1 MTTLALPVP
10 APAREPARS
19 GPLRLRVTAV
29 QEAAPGIRSISFA
42 AADGRPLPGHP
53 AGSHLVLTCGERRNA
68 YSLTGPG
75 FAPESY
81 TISVLLLPD
90 GQGGSRFVHRLGVGD
105 VVDADRPRSAFA
117 PVSTARHHLLVAG
130 GIGIT
135 PMLSHAR
142 EAVRWRRDFTLLYG
156 HRPGMAAHLEELR
169 RLCGPRLEEHPDPTV
184 FLARIDEALATAPL
198 GTHLY
203 VCGPARLMDSVLQRA
218 DQLGWPPERVHT
230 ERFAAASLDPGKP
243 FEVTLARTGR
253 RIAVPSGVSLLT
265 ALEDAGVPVPH
276 MCRQGVCGE
285 CRVPVLAG
293 RPVHRDL
300 FLSQEERAAG
310 DSILCCVSRSADP
323 SLELDL

>member
-1 MTTLALPVP
+1 MTTLSLPTP
-10 APAREPARS
+10 APARAPAGR
-19 GPLRLRVTAV
+19 GPLRLRLTDVREV
-29 QEAAPGIRSISFA
+29 VPGIRSLTFI

-90 GQGGSRFVHRLGVGD
+90 GQGGSRFVHQLEVGD

-156 HRPGMAAHLEELR
+156 HRPGRAAHLEELR
-169 RLCGPRLEEHPDPTV
+169 RLCGDRLEEHPDLGV
-184 FLARIDEALATAPL
+184 FLVRIGEALATAPL

-203 VCGPARLMDSVLQRA
+203 VCGPVPLMDSVLQRA
-218 DQLGWPPERVHT
+218 DELGWPPERVHT
-230 ERFAAASLDPGKP
+230 ERFSAAALDPGEP
-243 FEVTLARTGR
+243 FEVRLARTGR
-253 RIAVPSGVSLLT
+253 RVAVPSGVSLLQ
-265 ALEDAGVPVPH
+265 ALESEGVPVPN

-293 RPVHRDL
+293 RPIHRDL
-300 FLSQEERAAG
+300 FLSEEERAAG
-310 DSILCCVSRSADP
+310 TSVMCCVSRSAGP